1 MAKNP
6 PRKYH
11 ETLIIGLSQEIADL
25 MIKGGIDIAEF
36 NLKCTKLSLTILI
49 CISSRVK
56 RADHQDLVKMLK
68 KAGRTYITLSLPD
81 AQIPTFMAISA
92 DASGTSGSYRCHHE
106 GIFVMHE
113 GKIFNILLKFVH
125 EKVGARLMFGQR
137 LQDALAEKKGVI
149 ERKEKEDTI

>member
-25 MIKGGIDIAEF
+25 MMAGRIHVAPF
-36 NLKCTKLSLTILI
+36 NLKCTKLSLAVLT
-49 CISSRVK
+49 CVSSRVK
-56 RADHQDLVKMLK
+56 KADHQDLVKMLA

-106 GIFVMHE
+106 GIFVTHE
-113 GKIFNILLKFVH
+113 GKTFNILLKFVH
-125 EKVGARLMFGQR
+125 EKVGAKLLFSQR
-137 LQDALAEKKGVI
+137 IYDALAEKKGVI
-149 ERKEKEDTI
+149 ERKAATKG